1 MSAAEL
7 SPSVDRLE
15 APEQHN
21 AYDHQAGTSQQASH
35 SAHPTNTPCVSGLEL
50 HIFDEDF
57 CTIASKVFAGTS
69 VKIHHA
75 PLAIA
80 GTSAVVHPGNAHG
93 IVAGGMDA
101 AFLDHFGPGY
111 QIIYM
116 LLRTT
121 RLESRF
127 GGTQPQDEA
136 VLLETGHTGPAHGNA
151 RVLLSTRTRHCVPC
165 TVSGTACYTVV
176 NHNDERDECDE
187 QPHVESLACSG
198 LGTYTGCSHRFEA
211 AVQMRAAYETIA

>member
-7 SPSVDRLE
+7 SPSADRLE

-21 AYDHQAGTSQQASH
+21 AYDHQARTSQQASH

-50 HIFDEDF
+50 HIFDIDEDF
-57 CTIASKVFAGTS
+57 CAIASKVFAGTS

-75 PLAIA
+75 PLATA

-111 QIIYM
+111 QM

-121 RLESRF
+121 LESRF

-136 VLLETGHTGPAHGNA
+136 VLLETGHPVQRMAIHVCCYPHEPDTAFRA
-151 RVLLSTRTRHCVPC
+151 LSVALH
-165 TVSGTACYTVV
+165 AIV

-211 AVQMRAAYETIA
+211 AVQMFAAYETIA